1 MPITAENPETQRLLT
16 VEEAAERCRISRQ
29 TYYRLARA
37 GIVPAVRIGGSIRV
51 DEAELEGYIFCE
63 PAEAPS
69 APPSPAV
76 PAERRR
82 PEDIAPAVD
91 LRPPGDPR

>member
-1 MPITAENPETQRLLT
+1 MVEPRDTTRLLT
-16 VEEAAERCRISRQ
+16 VAEAAERCRVSRP

-51 DEAELEGYIFCE
+51 DEAELEGYIFCD
-63 PAEAPS
+63 PAEAPG
-69 APPSPAV
+69 APPGPAV

-82 PEDIAPAVD
+82 PEKVAPEVD
-91 LRPPGDPR
+91 LRPPAGKGR